1 MAEITV
7 FGNPD
12 DRTLAQLER
21 CATEADYAVLCAD
34 SHVGYSQP
42 IGGAIAYENLIS
54 PSGVGFDVACG
65 NKAARTPLH
74 ADDVDVPRLM
84 DEITRQISFGVGR
97 TSGWRVD
104 DPVLD
109 RIEHA
114 AFTPQRKLG
123 KLARDQLGTVGGGNH
138 YVDLLS
144 DEEGLLWVGV
154 HFGSR
159 GFGHKTATGFLSLAQ
174 GKSFDDRASDVSMD
188 APPVLLDTRTEL
200 GQAYVEAMTLAGE
213 YAYAGRDLV
222 VERVLKILGT
232 HATEE
237 VHNHHN
243 FAWREPHFGRDYW
256 VVRKGCTPAF
266 PGQRGFVGGSMG
278 DSSVILEGFDGDEAR
293 AALYSTVHGAG
304 RMMSRRQ
311 AAGKRRWMKDR
322 QTGRRYAKTI
332 SPGAIDWEAAKR
344 DLSSRGI
351 ELRGGG
357 ADEAPGV
364 YKRLQDV
371 LDAHAGSIRIRH
383 TLRPLGVA
391 MASDDILDPYR
402 D

>member
-232 HATEE
+232 HATDE

-243 FAWREPHFGRDYW
+243 FAWRELHFGRDY
-256 VVRKGCTPAF
+256 
-266 PGQRGFVGGSMG
+266 
-278 DSSVILEGFDGDEAR
+278 
-293 AALYSTVHGAG
+293 
-304 RMMSRRQ
+304 
-311 AAGKRRWMKDR
+311 
-322 QTGRRYAKTI
+322 
-332 SPGAIDWEAAKR
+332 
-344 DLSSRGI
+344 
-351 ELRGGG
+351 
-357 ADEAPGV
+357 
-364 YKRLQDV
+364 
-371 LDAHAGSIRIRH
+371 
-383 TLRPLGVA
+383 
-391 MASDDILDPYR
+391 
-402 D
+402 